1 MTGWNAEMLG
11 WAVCALGLGVI
22 GAHLVGLALP
32 EDAAGD
38 AAQAL
43 VWLCFAVPI
52 AAALRRSRPLG
63 LFRLRAVDV
72 AYGIVFGALVRGA
85 QGVIGG
91 LSGTPAPW
99 PSTFSTDGALPS
111 SFLTQAVTGTLV
123 APVLEEGFFRGV
135 VLVCAFVLL
144 RRSAGSRAA
153 GIASVALSTTLF
165 VLAHQLLGSPDAVDL
180 ATLALLG
187 VTTGVFV
194 LATGRLWPAVL
205 VHVFFN
211 ATGFAMLA
219 VGTLLA

>member
-1 MTGWNAEMLG
+1 MSGWNAEMLG
-11 WAVCALGLGVI
+11 WAVCALGLGVT
-22 GAHLVGLALP
+22 GAHLVELALP
-32 EDAAGD
+32 VDAAGD
-38 AAQAL
+38 AEQAL

-52 AAALRRSRPLG
+52 AVAFRRSRPLG
-63 LFRLRAVDV
+63 LLRLRAMDV
-72 AYGIVFGALVRGA
+72 AYGIVFGAVVRGA
-85 QGVIGG
+85 QGIIGG

-111 SFLTQAVTGTLV
+111 SFPTQAVTGTLV
-123 APVLEEGFFRGV
+123 TPVLEEGFFRGV

-144 RRSAGSRAA
+144 RRFAGPAAA
-153 GIASVALSTTLF
+153 GVASVALSTTLF
-165 VLAHQLLGSPDAVDL
+165 VLAHQLVGSPDAVDL

>member
-1 MTGWNAEMLG
+1 MSGWNAEMLG
-11 WAVCALGLGVI
+11 WGVCALGLGVI
-22 GAHLVGLALP
+22 GAHLVRLALP
-32 EDAAGD
+32 ADAAGD

-52 AAALRRSRPLG
+52 ALAFRRSRPFG
-63 LFRLRAVDV
+63 LLRMRAIDV
-72 AYGIVFGALVRGA
+72 AYGVVFGVVVRGA

-111 SFLTQAVTGTLV
+111 SFVTQAVTGTLV
-123 APVLEEGFFRGV
+123 TPVLEEGFFRGV

-144 RRSAGSRAA
+144 RRFAGPAAA
-153 GIASVALSTTLF
+153 GVASVALSTTLF
-165 VLAHQLLGSPDAVDL
+165 VLAHQLVGSPDAVDL
-180 ATLALLG
+180 ATLTVLG
-187 VTTGVFV
+187 VTTGAFV
-194 LATGRLWPAVL
+194 LATGRLWPAAL
-205 VHVFFN
+205 VHVVFN